1 MVMLNSRCAMQMMV
15 CILRALAEDENR
27 AQRAEH
33 ALDLALLD
41 AVTWPDYLWDY
52 LRLVYNPLG
61 RLSAPSAASSGSTDA
76 EPAATRGPKHH
87 MHALGQGIK
96 KYDSEEAAP
105 TDAKALLPKASFPRR
120 RCREFYSLPAESK
133 VHMLACFV
141 HITPITAQGA
151 KTDISGA
158 GTCSICT

>member
-1 MVMLNSRCAMQMMV
+1 MWQPALQMMV

-27 AQRAEH
+27 VQRAEH

-61 RLSAPSAASSGSTDA
+61 QLSAPTAASPSSTGA
-76 EPAATRGPKHH
+76 EPAAAQEPKHH

-96 KYDSEEAAP
+96 KYSSEEAAP

-120 RCREFYSLPAESK
+120 RCREFYSLPAEDK
-133 VHMLACFV
+133 VHMLA
-141 HITPITAQGA
+141 TPSTCPAHQ
-151 KTDISGA
+151 A
-158 GTCSICT
+158 GLKY